1 MPLYFFPAAE
11 KAPVD
16 WENYGGSFFPPFAE
30 TPDYFVVTSFSEI
43 NGDLFSVT
51 MQRSIEPLVRA
62 LEEYFGKLADER
74 TRGLLRVYEEAAD
87 ALTSGCG
94 FAGQVVDDQTGKPIK
109 EFTLEF
115 STNDPTI
122 PGGRLVPAKNSVIK
136 SACTFFG
143 GRFGF
148 EGRNYTMGPL
158 PETGATYNGEQWWE
172 KGQKVWPQIHADGYL
187 TEPATPEPVV
197 WLVKLT
203 NLVIRLKRAGA
214 SAPPAAQPGGA
225 ERE

>member
-1 MPLYFFPAAE
+1 MPLYFLPAAE
-11 KAPVD
+11 KAPVH
-16 WENYGGSFFPPFAE
+16 WENGGGSFFPPLAE
-30 TPDYFVVTSFSEI
+30 TPDYSVVTSLDQI
-43 NGDLFSVT
+43 NGGRFNVT

-62 LEEYFGKLADER
+62 LEKYFGKLADER
-74 TRGLLRVYEEAAD
+74 SGGLLRVYEEASD
-87 ALTSGCG
+87 ALKSDCG

-122 PGGRLVPAKNSVIK
+122 PGGRLIPAKNGFIT

-158 PETGATYNGEQWWE
+158 PQTGATYNGEQWWE
-172 KGQKVWPQIHADGYL
+172 KGQRVWPQIRANGYL
-187 TEPATPEPVV
+187 TEPVTPEPVV
-197 WLVKLT
+197 WPVKLT
-203 NLVIRLKRAGA
+203 NLVVRLQRAGA
-214 SAPPAAQPGGA
+214 SAQHAAQPGGA
-225 ERE
+225 KSE